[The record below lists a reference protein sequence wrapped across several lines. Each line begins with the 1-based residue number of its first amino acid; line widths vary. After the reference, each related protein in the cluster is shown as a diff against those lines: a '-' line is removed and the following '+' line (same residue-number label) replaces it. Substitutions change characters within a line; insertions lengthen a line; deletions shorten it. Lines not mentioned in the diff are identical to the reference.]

1 MHPVIGEQGTAS
13 VQAPVERSFLT
24 CTTEVALLLELDIS
38 TLLSGPRAAR
48 HVAAAVRRPLLERPT
63 LAESLF
69 RPLLAAA
76 VYEPDPSFCRWFIEP
91 ALYAFGRRRVC
102 QALVDY
108 LREGSDAERAGAIRS
123 WYWAH
128 LPLRASRRPAY
139 APTGIRDPALDES
152 RDIVDAWLETSLRIF
167 EHSDDLKTRRRVLLQ
182 LPASPTAYPPHL
194 RGLLDENVAVAQVH
208 EDQHIRHWGDAV
220 AGRRAD

>member
-1 MHPVIGEQGTAS
+1 MIGEQDTAS
-13 VQAPVERSFLT
+13 IQAPVERSFLT
-24 CTTEVALLLELDIS
+24 CTTAVAGLLDLDIS

-48 HVAAAVRRPLLERPT
+48 HMAAAVRKPLLERAV
-63 LAESLF
+63 LDEAFFS
-69 RPLLAAA
+69 PLMAAA

-128 LPLRASRRPAY
+128 LPLRASNRPAY
-139 APTGIRDPALDES
+139 APLTGVRDPALDEA
-152 RDIVDAWLETSLRIF
+152 RDVVDAWLETSLRIF
-167 EHSDDLKTRRRVLLQ
+167 EDSDDLKTRRRVLLQ
-182 LPASPTAYPPHL
+182 LPASPSAYPPHL
-194 RGLLDENVAVAQVH
+194 RALLEENVAVAQVH
-208 EDQHIRHWGDAV
+208 EDQHIRHWGNAV
-220 AGRRAD
+220 AGRRPE